1 MAITKITTP
10 ELFNLQSNNTEGTRL
25 PVMTTTQRE
34 AMTGMSNGELIFN
47 STTDSVEY
55 YDLGATAWYKIDSI
69 SQYVPFSDAFF
80 NELWYSVDSPY
91 ACSSNR
97 ATVSSTVA
105 DFNNYSEGQID
116 FNTTA
121 KTSGKWYIEIKQL
134 ASTGH
139 NGYSVFQKS
148 GNTTYNTPPYIGSN
162 PVDGKYGI
170 TLYSNGNICYLGD
183 GTTRAALTPAPSLS
197 LSNNQVACIAVDVD
211 NQKVWFGKKT
221 STTATSVTWVSGT
234 NPATNTGG
242 YSVGFSEF
250 DPMVCHASESVSRYS
265 EFGYVPSTNFTTPT
279 GFQNWKGDFASTLAV
294 NCSTH

>member
-10 ELFNLQSNNTEGTRL
+10 ELFNLQSNNTEGTQL
-25 PVMTTTQRE
+25 PVMTRTERI

-55 YDLGATAWYKIDSI
+55 YDAGAAAWYKIDSI
-69 SQYVPFSDAFF
+69 IPYVPFSDAFF
-80 NELWYSVDSPY
+80 NELWYSADSPY
-91 ACSSNR
+91 NCSSNR

-105 DFNNYSEGQID
+105 DFNTYSEGQID
-116 FNTTA
+116 FNTTT

-134 ASTGH
+134 VSTGN

-148 GNTTYNTPPYIGSN
+148 GNTTYNNPPYVSSN
-162 PVDGKYGI
+162 PVDGNYGI
-170 TLYSNGNICYLGD
+170 TLYENGNRCYLGNSLQSPTPNLAI
-183 GTTRAALTPAPSLS
+183 GT
-197 LSNNQVACIAVDVD
+197 NQVACIAVDVD

-242 YSVGFSEF
+242 YSVSFTEF
-250 DPMVCHASESVSRYS
+250 DPMVSHVSESSARQS
-265 EFGYVPSTNFTTPT
+265 EFGYVPSTDFTTPT
-279 GFQNWKGDFASTLAV
+279 GFENWKGDFASTLAV